1 MILRQ
6 TGAVNIESAF
16 SGRPAPTSRNRFRL
30 RGLLVIA
37 SAVLLVAGA
46 CSSDNSDSSDK
57 NGSSDGERHV
67 GAPEVPDSC
76 SESDADSSG
85 EEDAASEDGSNDALA
100 SIEERG
106 APDPADVVTEVGD
119 AAEPVD
125 LVPGEGD
132 TVVEDGSVTVHYVI
146 VNPADQSQLESSWEV
161 GSPAPIPLSQVFP
174 EFAESMSGMKVGGR
188 RAFVVPASQ
197 IVGEDPPEETGLSP
211 DDQLLFVVDLVS
223 TDEEADP
230 ATTTVE
236 ADEDAQKAADDRG
249 APEVSVPEGD
259 AETEE
264 LIWIDDVVG
273 DGDVVCPGDTVL
285 AHYTGIQ
292 ASDGEQFDSS
302 WERGEPAEFGLDQV
316 IPGWTEGL
324 VGMKVG
330 GRRTLVIPTDQ
341 AYGENA
347 ADQGR
352 PEGVLVFTIDLIGV
366 S

>member
-1 MILRQ
+1 
-6 TGAVNIESAF
+6 
-16 SGRPAPTSRNRFRL
+16 
-30 RGLLVIA
+30 
-37 SAVLLVAGA
+37 
-46 CSSDNSDSSDK
+46 
-57 NGSSDGERHV
+57 SDGERHV

-85 EEDAASEDGSNDALA
+85 EEDAASEDGTNDALA

-223 TDEEADP
+223 
-230 ATTTVE
+230 
-236 ADEDAQKAADDRG
+236 
-249 APEVSVPEGD
+249 
-259 AETEE
+259 
-264 LIWIDDVVG
+264 
-273 DGDVVCPGDTVL
+273 
-285 AHYTGIQ
+285 
-292 ASDGEQFDSS
+292 
-302 WERGEPAEFGLDQV
+302 
-316 IPGWTEGL
+316 
-324 VGMKVG
+324 
-330 GRRTLVIPTDQ
+330 
-341 AYGENA
+341 
-347 ADQGR
+347 
-352 PEGVLVFTIDLIGV
+352 
-366 S
+366 